1 MRCRSLIFLRELLNL
16 ECKDGPNKIFSAD
29 QAQPIIDAIGR
40 SVMCSQPRPHGRFD
54 NKRTVDPT
62 GRSSELSITRASFC
76 AHRVGNATLPRQ
88 SAPISEFVF

>member
-40 SVMCSQPRPHGRFD
+40 SVMCGQPRPHGRFD
-54 NKRTVDPT
+54 NKRTVAT